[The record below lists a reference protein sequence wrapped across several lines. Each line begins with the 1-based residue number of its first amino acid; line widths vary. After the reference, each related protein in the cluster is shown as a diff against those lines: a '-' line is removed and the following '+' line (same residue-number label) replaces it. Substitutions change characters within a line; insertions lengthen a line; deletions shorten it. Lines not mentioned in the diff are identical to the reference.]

1 MFNSIRLKKPK
12 KNFFDLSHDVKMS
25 HNMGDLVPICAI
37 ECVPGDKFSIGVESL
52 HRFAPLVAPVM
63 HRFDVYTHYFFVPNR
78 ILWKNWEKF
87 ITNTKD
93 KATDEV
99 PAAPYFALGIRNGS
113 PTMDISVGS
122 LADYMGLPTGDDVGG
137 LPDYT
142 DPIKINAL
150 PFAAYQ
156 RIWHEYYRD
165 QNLQDV
171 DPLELEDGA
180 NDYSD
185 FSQLRKRAWKHD
197 YFTAALPF
205 AQKGETVDL
214 PLGAIELED
223 MPVLTTDPAG
233 SVITATPNNLTLEAG
248 ITDLP
253 NTDVYVPGGIHGQ
266 VEPTT
271 INDLRRAFRL
281 QEWLERN
288 ARGGTRY
295 IENILSHFGVRSSDK
310 RLNRP
315 EYICGAKTPITVSE
329 VLQTSESNLGE
340 ENSTPQGNMAGH
352 AVGVMTGKQGTYFVE
367 EHGYIIGIM
376 SVLPIAA
383 YQQGIPRHFL
393 KFDFLDYYWPT
404 FAHLGEQEIKNMEL
418 YVTDDNSQNEGTFG
432 YIPRY
437 AEYKYT
443 PSRVA
448 GEFRTSLN
456 FWHAGRIFDDAPMLN
471 EDFIMCDPT
480 TRIFAVED
488 DQYHKLYSHVYNRIK
503 AIRPMPKFGTPTI

>member
-1 MFNSIRLKKPK
+1 MANLFNSIQFKRPK
-12 KNFFDLSHDVKMS
+12 QNFFDLSHDVKLS
-25 HNMGDLVPICAI
+25 LNMGDLVPVCAI
-37 ECVPGDKFSIGVESL
+37 ECVPGDRFTLGTESL
-52 HRFAPLVAPVM
+52 IRFAPLVAPVM

-78 ILWKNWEKF
+78 ILWPNWEKF

-93 KATDEV
+93 KLTDEV
-99 PAAPYFALGIRNGS
+99 PAFPHFAWNQLNAESYGTPGSLSDYLGIPN
-113 PTMDISVGS
+113 TENVT
-122 LADYMGLPTGDDVGG
+122 YPTGSAQA
-137 LPDYT
+137 PE
-142 DPIKINAL
+142 ISAL

-171 DPLELEDGA
+171 DPINLLDGE
-180 NDYSD
+180 NDPG
-185 FSQLRKRAWKHD
+185 QGLIELRKRAWKHD

-205 AQKGETVDL
+205 AQKGESVDL
-214 PLGAIELED
+214 PLGDIVLND
-223 MPVLTTDPAG
+223 MPVNSTDPSG
-233 SVITATPNNLTLEAG
+233 SVITATPNNLTVEGG
-248 ITDLP
+248 ITTLP
-253 NTDVYVPGGIHGQ
+253 NTELYVPGGIAGQ

-271 INDLRRAFRL
+271 VNDLRRAFRL

-315 EYICGAKTPITVSE
+315 EYITGAKSPITVSE
-329 VLQTSESNLGE
+329 VLQTSESAEGT
-340 ENSTPQGNMAGH
+340 TPQGNMAGH
-352 AVGVMTGKQGTYFVE
+352 GVGVMSGKYGKYNVE

-376 SVLPIAA
+376 SILPVAA
-383 YQQGIPRHFL
+383 YQQGIPRHYL
-393 KFDFLDYYWPT
+393 KSDFLDFYWPT

-418 YVTDDNSQNEGTFG
+418 FVTDNKGNNDATFG

-448 GEFRTSLN
+448 GEFTTSLN
-456 FWHAGRIFDDAPMLN
+456 YWHEGRIFEEAPALN
-471 EDFIMCDPT
+471 ETFIACDPS

-488 DQYHKLYSHVYNRIK
+488 PQFHKVYAHVYNKIK